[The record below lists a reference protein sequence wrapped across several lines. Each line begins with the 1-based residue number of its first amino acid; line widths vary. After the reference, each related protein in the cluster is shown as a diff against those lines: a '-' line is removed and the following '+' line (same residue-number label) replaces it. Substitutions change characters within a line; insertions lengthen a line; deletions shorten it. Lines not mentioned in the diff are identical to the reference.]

1 MTWSIYMV
9 LLFLIG
15 IKNVMRSS
23 LVVRASDCQCTSCNG
38 PGFDPSIRRHS
49 GIWGAA
55 DEAVLNIV
63 WTKRKKIPPKKCYV
77 YCPSNT
83 FNHVRLLEIHLSC
96 FTYWILVILSI
107 KIYVL
112 NLKKHPPGWRI
123 CIALC
128 ISCMHF
134 NFFKFFKNIRG
145 KICSKDS
152 LFLLLKFEKN
162 LKSSHSKRLP
172 WKKRERWTAVWTSSP
187 GALKWTL

>member
-1 MTWSIYMV
+1 MCFYMTWSIYMV

-15 IKNVMRSS
+15 INK
-23 LVVRASDCQCTSCNG
+23 
-38 PGFDPSIRRHS
+38 F
-49 GIWGAA
+49 
-55 DEAVLNIV
+55 
-63 WTKRKKIPPKKCYV
+63 YV

-83 FNHVRLLEIHLSC
+83 FNHVRLFEIHLSC

-112 NLKKHPPGWRI
+112 NLKKKHPPGWRI

-134 NFFKFFKNIRG
+134 NFFWGSSKIFGEIIR
-145 KICSKDS
+145 SKDS

-162 LKSSHSKRLP
+162 LKSSHSNRWP
-172 WKKRERWTAVWTSSP
+172 WKKKREMNRGLDFISWCAQLDTIRHCH
-187 GALKWTL
+187 L